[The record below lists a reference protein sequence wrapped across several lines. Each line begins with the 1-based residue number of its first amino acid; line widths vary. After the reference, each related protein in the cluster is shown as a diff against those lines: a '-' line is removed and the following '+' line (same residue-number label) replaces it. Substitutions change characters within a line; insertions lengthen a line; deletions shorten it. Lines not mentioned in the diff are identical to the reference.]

1 MPSRDDAPELT
12 PAQRVLRARLAA
24 HASWANTA
32 DRVARTKP
40 AADAFMARFE
50 REVDP
55 DGQLVAAERLER
67 ATSAKKAYFQRLAL
81 ASSMARSRGRT
92 RPPA

>member
-1 MPSRDDAPELT
+1 MPSLDRAHELT

-24 HASWANTA
+24 HVSWANTA
-32 DRVARTKP
+32 DRAARTKP
-40 AADAFMARFE
+40 AADAFLMRFE

-55 DGQLVAAERLER
+55 DGQLDAAERQER

-81 ASSMARSRGRT
+81 ASSVARRRGRG
-92 RPPA
+92 